1 MLTCSAAPPPP
12 GPRAS
17 ALPRSDGDPALQEL
31 RRLLL
36 AGDRERQTELDSRL
50 AAMERRWEP
59 GVLADHLGPA
69 LAPALRHQMAEE
81 RDLVVESLLPMV
93 GDLVQRAVS
102 DAIQDLA
109 AKVDSQIRRS
119 LDSALLRHRLRAWL
133 GAGGRDAALRLGL
146 PFRVGEILLVHQ
158 ATGLL
163 LCRWAPENPAS
174 ADPAQGARDGADA
187 ESVSGML
194 SAIQTFA
201 QDAMRT
207 GPGAELGEIRLG
219 EARIQRCN
227 GQRTFLAVIA
237 EGEPPVGYRHLLRE
251 TLRQIERRHQAALR
265 AFSGETDSFRDLAP
279 DLAAL
284 AVAEPVLPLSR
295 GERWALRLLL
305 LSLLAAA
312 LAVSA
317 HLGWLDP
324 LLRWG
329 QGLLNPAAKVIPFE

>member
-1 MLTCSAAPPPP
+1 MLRCSAAPSPS
-12 GPRAS
+12 GPRSSAS
-17 ALPRSDGDPALQEL
+17 PRGDGDPALQEL

-36 AGDRERQTELDSRL
+36 AGDRTKQAEFDQRL
-50 AAMERRWEP
+50 AAMEQRWEP
-59 GVLADHLGPA
+59 AVLAEHLGPA

-81 RDLVVESLLPMV
+81 REIVVESLLPMV
-93 GDLVQRAVS
+93 GDLVHRAVS

-109 AKVDSQIRRS
+109 ATVDSQLRRS
-119 LDSALLRHRLRAWL
+119 LDGRLLRHRLKAWL
-133 GAGGRDAALRLGL
+133 AGGGQPAALRLGL
-146 PFRVGEILLVHQ
+146 HFHVREILLVHQ
-158 ATGLL
+158 DTGLL
-163 LCRWAPENPAS
+163 LCRWAPGDAGPTDRA
-174 ADPAQGARDGADA
+174 PADA
-187 ESVSGML
+187 EAVSGML
-194 SAIQTFA
+194 TAIQDFA
-201 QDAMRT
+201 RDVMRAA
-207 GPGAELGEIRLG
+207 PGAELGEVRLG

-227 GQRTFLAVIA
+227 GQRAFLAVIA

-265 AFSGETDSFRDLAP
+265 SFTGATDSFRDLAP
-279 DLAAL
+279 DLATL
-284 AVAEPVLPLSR
+284 AVAEAVLPLSR

-329 QGLLNPAAKVIPFE
+329 RGLLNPAAKVIPFE